1 MTDVIHRR
9 YYKILANEGPDQRN
23 VAKGATDILIKH
35 QYRCLQILKWYLLLT
50 PLPTSSLNF
59 QPILHQ
65 HLTIHLTSAT
75 PHHPSHLNDTAVSR
89 IFQNF
94 FFFLLWHHFN
104 VFPLNQN
111 LPRPMLHLAWHRFYR
126 FQGLQIGHKT
136 KFKTVYIIF
145 FQVVIAWWVFC
156 YLACNHYS
164 TKIEYLW
171 CDLSFLHVINYTN
184 VSYACF
190 TSVSFFS
197 KPPGRRQCF
206 VSLDLLGL
214 LMNLLCLFVKEFHY
228 PPACTHPAPAPTHIH
243 LHTYSYIPFTCTF
256 AKTQWT
262 MCHKFYK
269 FLF

>member
-75 PHHPSHLNDTAVSR
+75 SYRPSHLNDNAVSR
-89 IFQNF
+89 IFQNVF
-94 FFFLLWHHFN
+94 CLWHHFN

-126 FQGLQIGHKT
+126 FKDCRLDIKLNL
-136 KFKTVYIIF
+136 KLYMYFFFK
-145 FQVVIAWWVFC
+145 
-156 YLACNHYS
+156 
-164 TKIEYLW
+164 LW
-171 CDLSFLHVINYTN
+171 
-184 VSYACF
+184 
-190 TSVSFFS
+190 
-197 KPPGRRQCF
+197 
-206 VSLDLLGL
+206 LLGGYS
-214 LMNLLCLFVKEFHY
+214 V
-228 PPACTHPAPAPTHIH
+228 I
-243 LHTYSYIPFTCTF
+243 LHAITTLQ
-256 AKTQWT
+256 K
-262 MCHKFYK
+262 
-269 FLF
+269 